1 MMEERDITLR
11 EYRRLKGSPVHNYDV
26 NNSYGVYDYY
36 KYYRHNRPKD
46 RSYYKMNEHQYYTL
60 IRAVN
65 EYLVELLFKNKIV
78 EFPDRLGQLVIQKRN
93 TTVTFK
99 DGKLRTNRPVNW
111 DATIRLWF
119 EDPEAEKK
127 KTLIRW
133 ESDRILG
140 IFYKK
145 NNAVYHNKTFYEFQ
159 IIRRIK
165 QRLSQAVK
173 EEAFDTPFFVDSTI
187 DSIKALYN
195 D

>member
-26 NNSYGVYDYY
+26 SNSYGVYDYY
-36 KYYRHNRPKD
+36 KYYRHNRPRAK
-46 RSYYKMNEHQYYTL
+46 SYYKMNEHQYYKL

-119 EDPEAEKK
+119 EDPEAEKN
-127 KTLIRW
+127 KTVVRW
-133 ESDRILG
+133 DTDHLTTIV
-140 IFYKK
+140 YKK
-145 NNAVYHNKTFYEFQ
+145 SNTLFRNKPFYEFQ
-159 IIRRIK
+159 VLRRLK
-165 QRLSQAVK
+165 QRLGSLIN
-173 EEAFDTPFFVDSTI
+173 EGGLETPFFVDYTV
-187 DSIKALYN
+187 DSIKSLYH